1 MSTVINCVDYEA
13 GRRRAEV
20 DLKEA
25 CPAEADGNFIWVGL
39 HEPDKELLRTVQ
51 QRFALHDLAIE
62 DALLAHQRPKLEIYG
77 DSIFVALRTA
87 QLVDHKIQ
95 FGETHIFA
103 GRGYVVTV
111 RHGSTTAYR
120 EVRARCE
127 SAPKMLAM
135 GESFVVYSIIDFIV
149 DNYFPVLH
157 GLEAEADALEEEV
170 FSSKSDQA
178 DVERIY
184 ELRHEL
190 LLLRRAV
197 QPLQEVCNRIMRY
210 DVPLID
216 HAMNDYFRDIQDH
229 VIRVVEGIDNLRDLL
244 TAALEANLL
253 LVSLAQND
261 VTKKL
266 TGWAAI
272 LSIPLAIAS
281 IYGMNFKWMPELEQP
296 YGYPAVMA
304 FIIGLCG
311 LLVLP
316 VQARRLAL
324 GAQPALRRSSHRCLE
339 LERFA
344 ERVSAR
350 LAGPVIAHVA
360 RVDMLGQQ
368 RRKQHVA
375 ALRAGR
381 QAGRVRPEERRCRR
395 RVQRHGE
402 ASSACSSSSP
412 PEVPLTKIMRRD
424 RGGRMNLS

>member
-1 MSTVINCVDYEA
+1 MSTVINCVAYED
-13 GRRRAEV
+13 GKRRAEV
-20 DLKEA
+20 ELAEA
-25 CPAEADGNFIWVGL
+25 CPGGEDGSFVWVGL
-39 HEPDKELLRTVQ
+39 HAPDKDLLRTVQ
-51 QRFALHDLAIE
+51 QRFNLHDLAIE

-77 DSIFVALRTA
+77 DAIFVALRTA
-87 QLVDHKIQ
+87 QIVDKKIQ

-120 EVRARCE
+120 EVRSRCE
-127 SAPKMLAM
+127 SVPQMLAK

-157 GLEAEADALEEEV
+157 EMEQEADALEEEV
-170 FSSKSDQA
+170 FAHRSDPT

-244 TAALEANLL
+244 NSALEANLL
-253 LVSLAQND
+253 LVSLAQNQ
-261 VTKKL
+261 VTKTL

-281 IYGMNFKWMPELEQP
+281 IYGMNFKNMPELEQP
-296 YGYPAVMA
+296 LGYPIVMA
-304 FIIGLCG
+304 VIIGLCG
-311 LLVLP
+311 YLYY
-316 VQARRLAL
+316 
-324 GAQPALRRSSHRCLE
+324 
-339 LERFA
+339 RF
-344 ERVSAR
+344 RK
-350 LAGPVIAHVA
+350 AGW
-360 RVDMLGQQ
+360 L
-368 RRKQHVA
+368 
-375 ALRAGR
+375 
-381 QAGRVRPEERRCRR
+381 
-395 RVQRHGE
+395 
-402 ASSACSSSSP
+402 
-412 PEVPLTKIMRRD
+412 
-424 RGGRMNLS
+424 

>member
-1 MSTVINCVDYEA
+1 MSTVINCVAYES

-20 DLKEA
+20 DLAEA
-25 CPAEADGNFIWVGL
+25 CPAEDNGSFIWVGL

-51 QRFALHDLAIE
+51 QRFGLHDLAIE

-87 QLVDHKIQ
+87 QLVDHKLQ

-127 SAPKMLAM
+127 AVPKMLAM

-149 DNYFPVLH
+149 DNYLPIVH
-157 GLEAEADALEEEV
+157 ALEAEADALEEEV
-170 FSSKSDQA
+170 FSSKSDKA

-190 LLLRRAV
+190 LLLRRAA
-197 QPLQEVCNRIMRY
+197 QPLQEVCNRIMRF

-253 LVSLAQND
+253 LVSLAQNQ

-272 LSIPLAIAS
+272 LSVPLAIAS
-281 IYGMNFKWMPELEQP
+281 VYGMNFKWMPELEQP
-296 YGYPAVMA
+296 FGYPIVMT
-304 FIIGLCG
+304 I
-311 LLVLP
+311 
-316 VQARRLAL
+316 
-324 GAQPALRRSSHRCLE
+324 
-339 LERFA
+339 
-344 ERVSAR
+344 
-350 LAGPVIAHVA
+350 
-360 RVDMLGQQ
+360 MLGVCGYMYY
-368 RRKQHVA
+368 RFR
-375 ALRAGR
+375 RAGW
-381 QAGRVRPEERRCRR
+381 
-395 RVQRHGE
+395 
-402 ASSACSSSSP
+402 
-412 PEVPLTKIMRRD
+412 L
-424 RGGRMNLS
+424 

>member
-1 MSTVINCVDYEA
+1 MSAVINCVEYEA

-20 DLKEA
+20 DLKQA
-25 CPAEADGNFIWVGL
+25 CPCEADGSFVWVGL

-51 QRFALHDLAIE
+51 QRFNLHDLAIE

-77 DSIFVALRTA
+77 DAIFVALRTA
-87 QLVDHKIQ
+87 QLVDKRIQ

-127 SAPKMLAM
+127 NVPQMLAK

-157 GLEAEADALEEEV
+157 DMEAEADALEEEV
-170 FSSKSDQA
+170 FAHRSDPT

-244 TAALEANLL
+244 NSALEANLL
-253 LVSLAQND
+253 LVSLAQNQ

-281 IYGMNFKWMPELEQP
+281 IYGMNFKTMPELEQP

-304 FIIGLCG
+304 LMLALCG
-311 LLVLP
+311 YLFY
-316 VQARRLAL
+316 
-324 GAQPALRRSSHRCLE
+324 
-339 LERFA
+339 RF
-344 ERVSAR
+344 R
-350 LAGPVIAHVA
+350 
-360 RVDMLGQQ
+360 
-368 RRKQHVA
+368 
-375 ALRAGR
+375 RAGW
-381 QAGRVRPEERRCRR
+381 
-395 RVQRHGE
+395 
-402 ASSACSSSSP
+402 
-412 PEVPLTKIMRRD
+412 L
-424 RGGRMNLS
+424 